1 MGQILKG
8 VGGRKYVFV
17 AILYQKRNKRFRCVQ
32 QRNWVCCTR
41 AIKNYVLYWVC
52 CTVGIKDY
60 FIFWVSCTDYF
71 IFWVC
76 CTIFHFRGLLHIRNK
91 RLFHLLDLLHR
102 GNKSLCCGHQR
113 NWICCTDY
121 FILCICCTDYFIFCI
136 CCTVRIKAYV
146 VDNRGTRVTA
156 RLVWNCTSG
165 QCQSHANDNGC
176 LLVLVCLHFFLEQ
189 IQLDVFWAI
198 IVLKVATVCFTKC
211 YFVSEGHLMQ
221 LR

>member
-76 CTIFHFRGLLHIRNK
+76 CTIFHFLGLLHIRNK
-91 RLFHLLDLLHR
+91 RLFHLLDLLHG

-113 NWICCTDY
+113 NWICCTGYVHLLHRLFHLLHLLHSDNKS
-121 FILCICCTDYFIFCI
+121 LCCGQQRNSRYCQ
-136 CCTVRIKAYV
+136 
-146 VDNRGTRVTA
+146 
-156 RLVWNCTSG
+156 TSLELYIWSMLEP
-165 QCQSHANDNGC
+165 CQ
-176 LLVLVCLHFFLEQ
+176 
-189 IQLDVFWAI
+189 
-198 IVLKVATVCFTKC
+198 
-211 YFVSEGHLMQ
+211 
-221 LR
+221 